1 MTLLARRGLSDMV
14 NYTASIS
21 LDGFTAGADQG
32 PDDPLGV
39 GGRQLHGWM
48 QELAVW
54 RKAAGMEGGI
64 ESPSTAV
71 LKDAGANLGAYVM
84 GRNMFGGG
92 PGPWA
97 DEPWN
102 GWWGENPPFYLPV
115 FVVTHH
121 ARSPL
126 ECDGGTTFTFVTDG
140 VGEAVAQAREAA
152 EGRDVMI
159 AGGSTIARQC
169 LGAGLVDE
177 LRLDLVPVLLG
188 AGVRLFDGGDTSF
201 DLEQIS
207 VIEGHGVTHLAYRV
221 STRCD
226 QNASAITVAAIADRA
241 HRRHSP
247 DVRG

>member
-1 MTLLARRGLSDMV
+1 MV
-14 NYTASIS
+14 NHTASIS
-21 LDGFTAGADQG
+21 LDGFTAGPDQSV
-32 PDDPLGV
+32 DNPLGV
-39 GGRQLHGWM
+39 GGRQLHDWI

-54 RKAAGMEGGI
+54 RTAHGMDGGI
-64 ESPSTAV
+64 ESPSSAV

-102 GWWGENPPFYLPV
+102 GWWGENPPFHLPV
-115 FVVTHH
+115 FVITHH
-121 ARSPL
+121 ARQAL

-140 VGEAVAQAREAA
+140 VEAALAQAHEAA

-159 AGGSTIARQC
+159 AGGSTVARQC
-169 LGAGLVDE
+169 LAAGLVDE

-188 AGVRLFDGGDTSF
+188 GGVRLFEDGDVPV

-207 VIEGHGVTHLAYRV
+207 VIEGRGVTHLAYRV
-221 STRCD
+221 SAR
-226 QNASAITVAAIADRA
+226 
-241 HRRHSP
+241 
-247 DVRG
+247 

>member
-1 MTLLARRGLSDMV
+1 MV

-21 LDGFTAGADQG
+21 LDGFTAGVDQG
-32 PDDPLGV
+32 PDNPLGV
-39 GGRQLHGWM
+39 GGMQLHTWV

-54 RKAAGMEGGI
+54 RGAHGMDGGI

-71 LKDAGANLGAYVM
+71 LEDAGANLGAYVM

-97 DEPWN
+97 VEPWN
-102 GWWGENPPFYLPV
+102 GWWGENPPFHLPV

-121 ARSPL
+121 ARPPL
-126 ECDGGTTFTFVTDG
+126 ECDGGTTFVFVTEG
-140 VGEAVAQAREAA
+140 VESAVAQAREAA

-159 AGGSTIARQC
+159 AGGSTVARQC
-169 LGAGLVDE
+169 VAAGLVDE

-188 AGVRLFDGGDTSF
+188 GGVRLFDDRQLSV

-207 VIEGHGVTHLAYRV
+207 VVEGRGVTHLAYRV
-221 STRCD
+221 SPR
-226 QNASAITVAAIADRA
+226 
-241 HRRHSP
+241 
-247 DVRG
+247 